1 MLLTERFKI
10 GMKESLSKKITE
22 SDIIIFSKVS
32 GDKNPI
38 HLSDEFAKKTRFK
51 KRIAHG
57 YLSASLFS
65 GIFGEKLPGPGCL
78 YLSQS
83 LQFKY
88 PVYIDDIVIAT
99 VKIIDIVAEKNIL
112 KFSTICKVDKTTV
125 IDGIAEIYIPKQ

>member
-22 SDIIIFSKVS
+22 SDIIIFSKIS

-99 VKIIDIVAEKNIL
+99 VKIIDIVAEKNTL

-125 IDGIAEIYIPKQ
+125 IDGIAEIYIPK

>member
-22 SDIIIFSKVS
+22 SDIIIFSKIS

-88 PVYIDDIVIAT
+88 PVYIDDIVTAT
-99 VKIIDIVAEKNIL
+99 VKIIDIVAEKNTL

-125 IDGIAEIYIPKQ
+125 IDGIAEIYIPK

>member
-22 SDIIIFSKVS
+22 SDIIIFSKIS

-99 VKIIDIVAEKNIL
+99 VKIIDIVVEKNIL

>member
-22 SDIIIFSKVS
+22 SDIIIFSKIS

>member
-22 SDIIIFSKVS
+22 SDIIIFSKIS

-99 VKIIDIVAEKNIL
+99 VKIIDIVAEKNTL

>member
-22 SDIIIFSKVS
+22 SDIIIFSKIS

-88 PVYIDDIVIAT
+88 PVYIDDIVTAT

>member
-22 SDIIIFSKVS
+22 SDIIIFSKIS

-88 PVYIDDIVIAT
+88 PVYIDDIVIST
-99 VKIIDIVAEKNIL
+99 FKIIDIVSEKNIL

>member
-22 SDIIIFSKVS
+22 SDIIIFSKIS

-51 KRIAHG
+51 KRIDHG